1 MAFYPRNIRIRH
13 ARRRQLQLH
22 IMIKSC
28 SRPVTRSSAIMRL
41 DPVVVGV
48 VGVFDSFCAND
59 CPRSRTW
66 HMQLLETQDIKDFYV
81 SGEISVIPAS
91 SRITGKKKL
100 LPEWVISSCPR
111 TLRFMVSHLL
121 CNVWALHRFQL
132 GSESVFQSI
141 SLSSRTCKESTLE
154 VC

>member
-13 ARRRQLQLH
+13 AKRRQLQPY
-22 IMIKSC
+22 IMTKSC
-28 SRPVTRSSAIMRL
+28 PRPVTRLSAIMRL
-41 DPVVVGV
+41 DLVVVGV
-48 VGVFDSFCAND
+48 VGVLDSFRADD

-66 HMQLLETQDIKDFYV
+66 HMQLLETQNVKDFYANR
-81 SGEISVIPAS
+81 EISVIPAN
-91 SRITGKKKL
+91 SRIMNEKL
-100 LPEWVISSCPR
+100 QPEWVISSCPR

-154 VC
+154 VS